1 MYATITVLLL
11 ISLETVANVG
21 FSCVLQIQK
30 IFGKHIHTENQNLHY
45 KLQCSFHKTPTT
57 KTEIV
62 RLIDQMLWKLENDHI
77 NG

>member
-1 MYATITVLLL
+1 MYSTITVLLI
-11 ISLETVANVG
+11 ISLEAG
-21 FSCVLQIQK
+21 QCRFSVCVPQIQN
-30 IFGKHIHTENQNLHY
+30 IFEEHLYIENQNLYY

-62 RLIDQMLWKLENDHI
+62 RLTEQMLWKLENDHM

>member
-11 ISLETVANVG
+11 ISLEAVANVV
-21 FSCVLQIQK
+21 FPCVLHIQK
-30 IFGKHIHTENQNLHY
+30 TFDKHIHTENQNLHY
-45 KLQCSFHKTPTT
+45 KLQCSFHTTPTN

-62 RLIDQMLWKLENDHI
+62 RLIDQMLWKLENDHM